1 MKKIKEYESPQIEI
15 SLLIMMEDILTES
28 YDADIDEGDD
38 EEIWSDWY

>member
-15 SLLIMMEDILTES
+15 SLLIMMEDILIGSFDT
-28 YDADIDEGDD
+28 DVDEGDN